1 MSNTN
6 MNWTMQFMNTQ
17 STRRMYMIKQYF
29 MNQAI
34 SLYVSLVFIQLTNI
48 QDNMSTV

>member
-34 SLYVSLVFIQLTNI
+34 YVSLVFIQLTNI